1 MELQPSDKKS
11 VVVAKLDTHEA
22 TAFAGNGFSFFSRLG
37 HRIMKEAVAAYEE
50 HRVAEIELTEEQL
63 LKAAARLRSQIENR
77 LLENIPAHQIIK
89 TTLQGIVDQ
98 VDVYFSGGLEDRCQ
112 PPQLGHL

>member
-1 MELQPSDKKS
+1 LELQPSGKKS

-22 TAFAGNGFSFFSRLG
+22 TAFAGNGFSYFSRLG
-37 HRIMKEAVAAYEE
+37 HRIMKEAIAAYEE

-63 LKAAARLRSQIENR
+63 LNAATRLRNQIENR
-77 LLENIPAHQIIK
+77 LLENIPAHQTIRA
-89 TTLQGIVDQ
+89 TLQAIVDQ
-98 VDVYFSGGLEDRCQ
+98 IDAYISEGLEDRCQ